1 MWLYLNRKVVLQ
13 VFNDEAD
20 STKLCK
26 RLNISQASEAGLYNI
41 LLLLST
47 PSPPQL
53 LLPGYQ
59 KSFRLKRITVTSDH
73 SQSTE
78 EPVLL
83 SQ

>member
-53 LLPGYQ
+53 LLRSYKNHLSL
-59 KSFRLKRITVTSDH
+59 KSITAISDH
-73 SQSTE
+73 TQSTRAE
-78 EPVLL
+78 EPV
-83 SQ
+83 

>member
-41 LLLLST
+41 LLSLST
-47 PSPPQL
+47 ISPSQL

-59 KSFRLKRITVTSDH
+59 KSFRCKRIRVISDH
-73 SQSTE
+73 SQSTK
-78 EPVLL
+78 EPV
-83 SQ
+83 

>member
-53 LLPGYQ
+53 LLRSYKNHLSL
-59 KSFRLKRITVTSDH
+59 KSITAISDH

-78 EPVLL
+78 EPV
-83 SQ
+83 